1 MPTSG
6 VEPLPRGSSACLDA
20 AVVCASISGL
30 TRSIGSGKTTVV
42 FWLTPISLSVC
53 R

>member
-1 MPTSG
+1 MSG
-6 VEPLPRGSSACLDA
+6 VVPLPRGSSFAG
-20 AVVCASISGL
+20 ASSVFAFASSSGL
-30 TRSIGSGKTTVV
+30 IMSNGSGNTTVE